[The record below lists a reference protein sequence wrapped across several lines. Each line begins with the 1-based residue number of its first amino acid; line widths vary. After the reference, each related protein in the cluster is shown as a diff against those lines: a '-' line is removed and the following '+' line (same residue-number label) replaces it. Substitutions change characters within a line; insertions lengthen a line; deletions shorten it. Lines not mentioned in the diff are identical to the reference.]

1 MTIVYGAFIW
11 TSSHDQRLR
20 SLSSALLRSWLRS
33 PVGPE
38 PPSTWSARSEVRTN
52 DLDGHL
58 SVELLGDPSRSL
70 SVAEGRVP
78 AARGAA
84 DMIGES
90 SSGGASSG
98 ATEQALCG
106 TLGAMGARDREAW
119 LTMRTRRFSLAI
131 GTLRRSAVE
140 ASPEAGDRTDA
151 SLASAPTRHRG
162 GHRSR
167 PSHSTG
173 THPPQRGAGTLGAA
187 ALAVTGPPLS
197 RGTQP
202 GACRFALYWLR
213 AATRARPA
221 ASTTSVD
228 DARTATL
235 RPGSSTSSSTSPTA
249 SLPGPTE

>member
-1 MTIVYGAFIW
+1 MMAGLCTRWLGLCRASGPRWGSAWTPQPRPGPGTQPDNLGPSPGRGPFPGSPGQRTVPEMGGMTIVYGAFIW

-119 LTMRTRRFSLAI
+119 LTMRTRRSSL
-131 GTLRRSAVE
+131 
-140 ASPEAGDRTDA
+140 
-151 SLASAPTRHRG
+151 
-162 GHRSR
+162 
-167 PSHSTG
+167 
-173 THPPQRGAGTLGAA
+173 
-187 ALAVTGPPLS
+187 
-197 RGTQP
+197 
-202 GACRFALYWLR
+202 
-213 AATRARPA
+213 
-221 ASTTSVD
+221 
-228 DARTATL
+228 
-235 RPGSSTSSSTSPTA
+235 
-249 SLPGPTE
+249 